1 VPKHLFFDLDGTLTD
16 SRLGI
21 VRCLQHALVELS
33 IPSPPPEELT
43 RFVGPPLHDGFLAL
57 LGPERA
63 TLVSRAV
70 ELYRERFRSVGMFEN
85 AVYPGVVGSLELL
98 QSSGRTLW
106 VVTSKPQIF
115 AEQIV
120 EHFGLRRFFARVYG
134 SELSG
139 VRADKSE
146 LIAYVLA
153 QESIVPDEALMIG
166 DRSHD
171 AAGAAKNGMRAEG
184 ALWGY
189 GSREELM
196 LAGARAV
203 HASMAEFA
211 HSLLS
216 AR

>member
-1 VPKHLFFDLDGTLTD
+1 MSKHLFFDLDGTLTD

-33 IPSPPPEELT
+33 IPSPPAEELT
-43 RFVGPPLHDGFLAL
+43 RFVGPPLHDGFTAL
-57 LGPERA
+57 LGPERVE
-63 TLVSRAV
+63 LVPRAI
-70 ELYRERFRSVGMFEN
+70 ELYRERFRTVGMFEN
-85 AVYPGVVGSLELL
+85 AVYPGVASSLELL
-98 QSSGRTLW
+98 RSSGRTLW

-120 EHFGLRRFFARVYG
+120 EHFGLRRFFIKVYG

-153 QESIVPDEALMIG
+153 QESIVPGEALMIG

-171 AAGAAKNGMRAEG
+171 AAGAAKNGVRAEG
-184 ALWGY
+184 VLWGY
-189 GSREELM
+189 GSREELT

-203 HASMAEFA
+203 HASMVELVRA
-211 HSLLS
+211 LLS
-216 AR
+216 AQ